1 MNRIKIL
8 AMKEIRDG
16 TRNRWVILTTLLM
29 AGLALVLAMLGSTP
43 TGTTRISS
51 LAVSIVSLSSLS
63 IFFIPL
69 IALLLS
75 YDSIVGEGER
85 GTLILL
91 LAHPVARWQ
100 IVVGKFLGFLVLLSF
115 ATITGFGSAG
125 VLLAFTS
132 DTPFSEQAWIG
143 FITLLLSSV
152 LLGAV
157 FLAIGLLISTLVR
170 ERGAAGGVAVGI
182 WLLFVLVYDM
192 GLLALLSAD
201 GGTMMSENLV
211 TGLLLANPT
220 DTYRMLN
227 LTGNAEVA
235 LLSGMAS
242 ISSAGK
248 VSLTILSTLLLA
260 WVVMPLGLACI
271 AFQKKAI

>member
-43 TGTTRISS
+43 TGTTRIST

-201 GGTMMSENLV
+201 GGTMMSESLV

-242 ISSAGK
+242 ISSASK

-260 WVVMPLGLACI
+260 WVVMPLGLACV